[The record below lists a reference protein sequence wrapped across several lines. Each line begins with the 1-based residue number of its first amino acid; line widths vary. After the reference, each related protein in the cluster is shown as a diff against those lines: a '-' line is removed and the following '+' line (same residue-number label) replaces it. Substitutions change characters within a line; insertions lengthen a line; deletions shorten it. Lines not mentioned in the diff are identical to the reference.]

1 MNNGKLSLALAAIAV
16 GAVVAA
22 IHEYSV
28 ASDARRALA
37 DAAGTTTRIRQELA
51 EQKVATE
58 KALARPP
65 AAPAPE
71 RKAPPAAAAGPSTPF
86 AALLRMMA
94 DPRMQRLTSIQAKM
108 RLDGQYGTLFKS
120 LNLSPQQLDQFKG
133 LLVEKEMVAFDS
145 MAAAQE
151 QGVDLKSDPKGF
163 FAAVAAG
170 QKTVESQIS
179 DLLGAAN
186 YGQFQ
191 QYQET
196 IPARNTANLLQQSLS
211 YTSTPLT
218 PEQSAGLVQILAQH
232 ATPPLPANNPFAVL
246 NNDLGVISLGSEAV
260 AQLPGVLSAPQIDAL
275 KADVRQQRLLYQA
288 RRQSAH

>member
-1 MNNGKLSLALAAIAV
+1 MRNGMINTALAIVAV
-16 GAVVAA
+16 AAVVAA
-22 IHEYSV
+22 IHEHG
-28 ASDARRALA
+28 AAGDAQRALA
-37 DAAGTTTRIRQELA
+37 DAASTTARVRQQLA
-51 EQKVATE
+51 DQKAETE
-58 KALARPP
+58 KAISRPP

-71 RKAPPAAAAGPSTPF
+71 VKTRPAAAGPISPF
-86 AALLRMMA
+86 ASLLRMMA

-108 RLDGQYGTLFKS
+108 RLDGQYGPLFKS
-120 LNLSPQQLDQFKG
+120 INLTPQQLDQFKS

-151 QGVDLKSDPKGF
+151 QGIDLKSDPKGF

-170 QKTVESQIS
+170 QKSVESQIS
-179 DLLGAAN
+179 DLLGAGN

-218 PEQSAGLVQILAQH
+218 ADQSAGLVQILAQY

-246 NNDLGVISLGSEAV
+246 NNDLGVISLGSEAF
-260 AQLPGVLSAPQIDAL
+260 AQLQGVLSAPQIDAL